1 MAPVPEP
8 VTGSPRRKDQT
19 GRPLVKEQ
27 RKAAWLRTRQIG
39 FASFVIPS
47 GVIMYMLYHAEP
59 KVRDSLWSITL
70 DSNGAVA
77 LTILYFVVW
86 TNIEVFLNVFKYY
99 LCKQWYGMS

>member
-1 MAPVPEP
+1 MAPVPEAP
-8 VTGSPRRKDQT
+8 EEKIKQDDPA
-19 GRPLVKEQ
+19 VKEQ